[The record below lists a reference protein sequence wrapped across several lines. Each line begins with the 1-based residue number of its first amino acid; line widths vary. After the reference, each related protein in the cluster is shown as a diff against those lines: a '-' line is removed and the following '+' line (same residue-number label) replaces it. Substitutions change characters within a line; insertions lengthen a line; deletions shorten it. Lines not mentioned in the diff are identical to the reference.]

1 LDVRATTDN
10 RVLTS
15 ILLGRE
21 LQPSKVDG
29 PHGRRADITD
39 LARLNE
45 VVEGL
50 HGLLQR
56 GVVIEAVNLEQV
68 NVLSAQ
74 AAQRGV
80 DLVEDG
86 GARQVELVDVVL
98 GGLVRVPLGVVPHL
112 GLLAHAPVALCHDD
126 DFLARDLV
134 LAQRL
139 AHNLLANPVGVHV
152 GRVPRVEAA
161 IIRGF
166 QQGEGLEADYPRCQ
180 PLINK

>member
-1 LDVRATTDN
+1 MDVRLIIYN

-21 LQPSKVDG
+21 LQPGKVDG

-39 LARLNE
+39 LARLDE
-45 VVEGL
+45 IVEGL
-50 HGLLQR
+50 HGLLER
-56 GVVIEAVNLEQV
+56 GVVVEAVNLEQV
-68 NVLSAQ
+68 DVVGAQ

-80 DLVEDG
+80 DLIEDG
-86 GARQVELVDVVL
+86 SARQVELVDVVL
-98 GGLVRVPLGVVPHL
+98 GGLVSVPLGVVPHL

-139 AHNLLANPVGVHV
+139 AHNLLADPVGVHV
-152 GRVPRVEAA
+152 GRVPRVETAV
-161 IIRGF
+161 ICGF
-166 QQGEGLEADYPRCQ
+166 QQGEGLEASRH
-180 PLINK
+180 